1 MMNWILMV
9 MATIASILIAMVV
22 GGLMI
27 PARVDIARCVSLAA
41 RREDVWRLVRAVDQ
55 IPDWCPSLPAFEVTA
70 EQAPEMLW
78 LRLRNDSQD
87 IVGEWRVQFEESS
100 DGQGDRTIL
109 TVFESS
115 ITTNPILRFLRSFGG
130 RTGRVDRFLRAAAEQ
145 LGEFGAVPHDR

>member
-22 GGLMI
+22 GGLMT
-27 PARVDIARCVSLAA
+27 PARVDIARCVPLAA
-41 RREDVWRLVRAVDQ
+41 RRDDVWRLVRAVDQ
-55 IPDWCPSLPAFEVTA
+55 IPDWCPSLPAFEMIA
-70 EQAPEMLW
+70 EQAPETLS

-100 DGQGDRTIL
+100 DEQADRTML

-115 ITTNPILRFLRSFGG
+115 VTTNPILRFLRGFGG
-130 RTGRVDRFLRAAAEQ
+130 RTGRVDRFLQATAEQ
-145 LGEFGAVPHDR
+145 LGEFGVVPRDR